1 MIDFEAL
8 FKISYGLYI
17 VSSGDKE
24 KGNGFI
30 SNTFFQVTSEPAKF
44 ASCCNKGNYTAELI
58 KKSGTFSASVLST
71 NADPAI
77 ISRFGYKSGRDI
89 DKFDGLSIEYGAT
102 GVPIVL
108 NDCIA
113 YMECKVVETI
123 DVGTHYMF
131 IGELVQAKILDDSL
145 EPITYSYFRKV
156 RKGSAPKNA
165 PTYVDKSRLEK
176 KDSPAKYSKYKCL
189 VCGYIYDEELGDP
202 ANNIAPGTKFEDLPE
217 NWVCP
222 VCGTE
227 KDDFVKM
234 D

>member
-24 KGNGFI
+24 NGNGFI

-44 ASCCNKGNYTAELI
+44 ASCCNKENYTAELI

-77 ISRFGYKSGRDI
+77 FSRFGYKSGRDI
-89 DKFDGLSIEYGAT
+89 DKFDGLNIEYGAT

-131 IGELVQAKILDDSL
+131 IGELEQAKILDDSL

-165 PTYVDKSRLEK
+165 PTYVDKSKLEK
-176 KDSPAKYSKYKCL
+176 KDSPAEYNKYKCL

-202 ANNIAPGTKFEDLPE
+202 SNSIAPGTKFENLPE

-234 D
+234 